1 MNEKEVV
8 FTSEGLR
15 LSGSLTVSEESERSP
30 CVLMFSGSG
39 RVDRNENQK
48 KLPIDVMGRLAVL
61 LAERGIATLRYDKR
75 GVGASE
81 GVFWEAGFYDNVAD
95 ASAALAFLRTH
106 DRIERGKIFF
116 LGHSEGAYIATRLAS
131 ETADVAGVVLLAGGA
146 RTGEEELR
154 WQAEQVA
161 GSLTGFNAWLIKLL
175 RIDVTKAQSKQLA
188 KIRRS
193 NRDWYRVQLVRKM
206 NAKWMREFLSYD
218 PADDL
223 GRIDSP
229 VLAITGSKDIQ
240 VDPGNLERMAG
251 LVTAP
256 FESHVLP
263 DVTHLLRAEAGQG
276 GISTYKK
283 QVEKPVDPRVSDLI
297 VIWLKR
303 QIEVGAGPGLR

>member
-1 MNEKEVV
+1 M
-8 FTSEGLR
+8 
-15 LSGSLTVSEESERSP
+15 
-30 CVLMFSGSG
+30 
-39 RVDRNENQK
+39 DRNENQK
-48 KLPIDVMGRLAVL
+48 KLPIDVMGRLAGL
-61 LAERGIATLRYDKR
+61 LAERGIATLRYDNR

-206 NAKWMREFLSYD
+206 
-218 PADDL
+218 
-223 GRIDSP
+223 
-229 VLAITGSKDIQ
+229 
-240 VDPGNLERMAG
+240 
-251 LVTAP
+251 TA
-256 FESHVLP
+256 
-263 DVTHLLRAEAGQG
+263 
-276 GISTYKK
+276 
-283 QVEKPVDPRVSDLI
+283 
-297 VIWLKR
+297 
-303 QIEVGAGPGLR
+303 